1 MPAWHRL
8 ASAVSVPDQETVSS
22 LPAEPTLKRKSSIT
36 DPDAKRRRLSSL
48 SHASNDVD
56 ANSHEKENTESGPN
70 EQERRS
76 SVGVEITEA
85 EAATEKPG
93 PEKDQGREQKQRRGG
108 RRDEERKRG
117 QRLFGALL
125 GTLSQSSNST
135 AQKRRADIERRQQ
148 DKLKL
153 QDEEYDELKKKRREE
168 RLVIRKKEQKLYEE
182 EAVGFFFFFPHWRC
196 CIWNT
201 DGCLLF
207 SDAHPAFEFVSNGS
221 FSKDQDRAGIGMYH
235 DNSAHRNGTC
245 PDSDVSRS
253 QYYKPWELRREDEDI
268 IQDQIEDAEKTV
280 AREVAEFEARYP
292 PPQQTEGQ
300 NPPETKPKPQAGQ
313 EVEEDKPADHPAPV
327 AEVESERKN
336 ETREPQETTHEA
348 SDRVGVETKRDQSSV
363 EDPHTRT
370 NHEPQP
376 DPSEADHPDDGGE
389 VVEEDNEDTVIY

>member
-182 EAVGFFFFFPHWRC
+182 EAVGFFFFFPIGGAVYGILTDVYFFQMRTRHSNLLAMARFLKTRTEPVLV
-196 CIWNT
+196 CI
-201 DGCLLF
+201 
-207 SDAHPAFEFVSNGS
+207 
-221 FSKDQDRAGIGMYH
+221 M
-235 DNSAHRNGTC
+235 
-245 PDSDVSRS
+245 
-253 QYYKPWELRREDEDI
+253 I
-268 IQDQIEDAEKTV
+268 IQ
-280 AREVAEFEARYP
+280 
-292 PPQQTEGQ
+292 
-300 NPPETKPKPQAGQ
+300 
-313 EVEEDKPADHPAPV
+313 
-327 AEVESERKN
+327 
-336 ETREPQETTHEA
+336 
-348 SDRVGVETKRDQSSV
+348 
-363 EDPHTRT
+363 HTAMVHVRILMYLVLSTT
-370 NHEPQP
+370 NHGSY
-376 DPSEADHPDDGGE
+376 DAK
-389 VVEEDNEDTVIY
+389 TKI